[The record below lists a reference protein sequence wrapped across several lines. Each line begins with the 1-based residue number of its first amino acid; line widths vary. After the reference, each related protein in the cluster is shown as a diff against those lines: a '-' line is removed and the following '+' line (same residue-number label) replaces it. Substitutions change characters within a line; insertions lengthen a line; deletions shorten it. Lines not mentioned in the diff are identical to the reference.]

1 MIQLINQSNIVIGA
15 LILHSDVDVDDPDDQ
30 CETVFNTT
38 EISEEY
44 GSAMYV
50 CLVVLHENRGAL
62 ERKRSMWKGF

>member
-1 MIQLINQSNIVIGA
+1 MIQLINQSNIVISA

-44 GSAMYV
+44 GRYSNV
-50 CLVVLHENRGAL
+50 CVPSCATREQRCT
-62 ERKRSMWKGF
+62 